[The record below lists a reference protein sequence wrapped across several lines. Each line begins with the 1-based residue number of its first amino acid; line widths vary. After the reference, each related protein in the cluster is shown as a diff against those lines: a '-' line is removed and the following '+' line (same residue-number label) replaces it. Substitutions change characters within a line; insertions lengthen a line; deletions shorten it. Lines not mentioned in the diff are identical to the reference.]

1 MRTVPIAAV
10 AALTLVVAS
19 VSAWAKPSKEE
30 IQEVLKKNPDILL
43 DVLKENRKQL
53 FDIVETAAQE
63 EQARRQ
69 KEQEEAA
76 KKEFDDAFKNPKKPE
91 ITGKT
96 RIRGNKDAKYTL
108 VEYSD
113 FQCPYCGRGYQTVET
128 LRKKY
133 GGNLRFIYKNMPLPF
148 HPMAMPA
155 AKWFEA
161 VAIQSPEK
169 SWLFHDKL
177 FENQDKLSEDFLKQ
191 TVKSL
196 GLNVDKAEKDAA
208 SKTVADKI
216 ESDIKEGHEMGF
228 DGTPG
233 FLLNGVPVKGAY
245 PVEYFDNIVAR
256 LEGKA
261 PAQADNK
268 E

>member
-1 MRTVPIAAV
+1 MRIAPIAV
-10 AALTLVVAS
+10 AMLTLVFAV
-19 VSAWAKPSKEE
+19 VSASAKPSKEE
-30 IQEVLKKNPDILL
+30 IEKILKDNPDILL
-43 DVLKENRKQL
+43 NVLKDNRKQL

-63 EQARRQ
+63 EQARQQ
-69 KEQEEAA
+69 KEQQEAA
-76 KKEFDDAFKNPKKPE
+76 EKEFEDAFKNPKKPE

-113 FQCPYCGRGYQTVET
+113 FQCPYCGRGFVTVET

-148 HPMAMPA
+148 HPQAMPA

-169 SWLFHDKL
+169 AWLFHDKM
-177 FENQDKLSEDFLKQ
+177 FQNQEKLSEDFFKE

-196 GLNVDKAEKDAA
+196 GLNVAKAQKDAE
-208 SKTVADKI
+208 SKAVADKI
-216 ESDIKEGHEMGF
+216 QADTDEGHAMGF

-233 FLLNGVPVKGAY
+233 FLLNGIPVKGAY

-261 PAQADNK
+261 PADNAEK